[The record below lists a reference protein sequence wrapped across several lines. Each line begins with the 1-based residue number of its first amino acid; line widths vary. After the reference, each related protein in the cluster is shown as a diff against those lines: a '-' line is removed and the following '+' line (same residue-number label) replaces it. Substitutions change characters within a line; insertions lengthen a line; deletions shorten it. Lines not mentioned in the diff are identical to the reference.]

1 MNSSSRDEEEEEEEA
16 GTLREPM
23 ETRESERE
31 SEREGDAD
39 AMLLSFE
46 MAFMAWLN
54 VLVN

>member
-1 MNSSSRDEEEEEEEA
+1 MNSSSRDEEEEEA

-31 SEREGDAD
+31 GDAN
-39 AMLLSFE
+39 AILLSFE

-54 VLVN
+54 VLDN

>member
-1 MNSSSRDEEEEEEEA
+1 MNSSSRDEKEEA

-23 ETRESERE
+23 ETRESECER
-31 SEREGDAD
+31 EREGDAD

-54 VLVN
+54 VLDN

>member
-1 MNSSSRDEEEEEEEA
+1 MNSSSRDEEEEA

-31 SEREGDAD
+31 GDAD
-39 AMLLSFE
+39 AMVLSFE

-54 VLVN
+54 VLDN